1 MVFPYSEITMS
12 PYTHTHTHKFS
23 DFRVNQLEVFEKAE
37 CEVSFLLLCPSKTS
51 LLKYGTIS
59 SETRFSMQHNR
70 NEKKSC
76 CEDKKKNPQKTPNVS
91 KNKMER

>member
-1 MVFPYSEITMS
+1 MS
-12 PYTHTHTHKFS
+12 PYTHTHTQKFS
-23 DFRVNQLEVFEKAE
+23 DFRVKFRVNQLEAFEKAE

-70 NEKKSC
+70 NEKK
-76 CEDKKKNPQKTPNVS
+76 KVVVKTRKNPPKKPKCKQ
-91 KNKMER
+91 NKMER